1 MWYLSTVPQFT
12 LFGIQLLKYLT
23 HSNSVRKAVGYNHLY
38 IILSIFVALEN
49 DRGHLSYTQ

>member
-12 LFGIQLLKYLT
+12 LFSVQLLKYLT

-38 IILSIFVALEN
+38 IILSIFVAFEN
-49 DRGHLSYTQ
+49 DQGHLSYTQ